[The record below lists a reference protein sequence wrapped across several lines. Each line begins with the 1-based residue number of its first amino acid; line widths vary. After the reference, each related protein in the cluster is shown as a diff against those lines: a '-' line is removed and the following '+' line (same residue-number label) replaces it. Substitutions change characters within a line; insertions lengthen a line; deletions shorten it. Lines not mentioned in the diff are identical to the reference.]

1 MTGCRY
7 GELIALRVSDYH
19 AESGTV
25 HIRTSKNGRGR
36 HVPLN
41 EEGQRLFE
49 RLTAGRSDD
58 GIALRR
64 ANGQPWLRSQ
74 QFRRLREACLI
85 AKIAPP
91 ISFHDLRHTYASIL
105 AMRGVSL
112 QVIAEALGHT
122 DTRMTSRH
130 YAHLI
135 PSYVAD
141 TIRAHLPN
149 FGAGERDN
157 VTALRR

>member
-19 AESGTV
+19 PGSGTV

-49 RLTAGRSDD
+49 RLTTGRSDD
-58 GIALRR
+58 GITLLR

-74 QFRRLREACLI
+74 QFRRLREACRI
-85 AKIAPP
+85 AKIVPP

-141 TIRAHLPN
+141 TIRAHLPA

-157 VTALRR
+157 VATLRR